1 MVNLQK
7 LDGKLNSNVLAELDK
22 TVIRFNL
29 QDPLVLSHFLAQ
41 TAHESAG
48 FTRTVENLNYSAVR
62 LLQVFPK
69 YFDGSNAEEYAG
81 NPAAIASRVYADR
94 MGNGP
99 EDSTEGW
106 VYRGRGYL
114 QLTGRVNYQ
123 AFNAVT
129 KEDIMVRPEL
139 VSTKYPMLSA
149 GWFWRSN
156 GLNGLAM
163 QGDTPGIVE
172 AVTKKV
178 NGGKNGLDDRIKRFE
193 YFYGLLK
200 DGAIPNEVEGG
211 AATE

>member
-29 QDPLVLSHFLAQ
+29 QDPLILSHFLAQ

-69 YFDGSNAEEYAG
+69 YFNGDNVEDYAG
-81 NPAAIASRVYADR
+81 HPEAIASRVYADR
-94 MGNGP
+94 LGNGP

-139 VSTKYPMLSA
+139 VATEYAMLSA
-149 GWFWRSN
+149 GWFWNSK
-156 GLNGLAM
+156 GVNGLAS
-163 QGDTPGIVE
+163 QGDTQSVVE
-172 AVTKKV
+172 AVTKAI
-178 NGGKNGLDDRIKRFE
+178 NGGKNGLDDRIKRFN

-200 DGAIPNEVEGG
+200 YGTISDEVEGG
-211 AATE
+211 AAAE